1 VIRKAWLLLPVAL
14 ILLFVLFLL
23 IGCGGQ
29 RVENQTVYTIADA
42 TGDWG
47 FPTPY
52 GHYPRGPGYVRMSFV
67 FDTLLWKDSQGFVP
81 ALAREWRY
89 DPQENA
95 YIFYLVQKATW
106 HDGQPF
112 TAKDVVFTVE
122 YTRKHPYQWVDT
134 SVIKK
139 AEALDDYT
147 VKLSLN
153 QPYAP
158 FLSDV
163 AGALPILPAH
173 IWQKV
178 SEPEKFQGKE
188 AAIGTGPFK
197 LVDYNREQGTYLYEA
212 YDKYYQG
219 KPKIQRLQFIK
230 MSEEMAS
237 AALKKKQVNATSI
250 QPEVAESLRQEGF
263 RVLSGTH
270 DWVAKL
276 MINHNKEPF
285 SHREF
290 RQALALSID
299 RKQLVE
305 VALRGYGL
313 AGSPGLLPP
322 DSPWYNPGVEQ
333 YEYNPAKAEELLAGL
348 GFIRQGNY
356 LTKDGRVLELE
367 LLFRGGGGSI
377 TDQRAAE
384 LIKEQL
390 ERIGIKIN
398 LQSLESKTLDN
409 RVKEWKFDLALSG
422 HGGLGGD
429 PRILN
434 RVTLEQGINSARYKK
449 SEELFSVLAKQLGE
463 MEPAKRRELVG
474 KAQELYAREMPA
486 LPLYYPTSYWA
497 HDGLVNLYYTWG
509 GVGSGVPIPLNK
521 LAFVK

>member
-1 VIRKAWLLLPVAL
+1 MKKKAWWPIIAAAVVLFSLLWVAGCGTRKAEKE
-14 ILLFVLFLL
+14 I
-23 IGCGGQ
+23 
-29 RVENQTVYTIADA
+29 VYTVADD

-47 FPTPY
+47 FPSPY

-67 FDTLLWKDSQGFVP
+67 FDTLIWKDARGFVP
-81 ALAREWRY
+81 ALAKEWKY
-89 DPQENA
+89 DPQEKA
-95 YIFYLVQKATW
+95 YVFWLEKNATW

-122 YTRKHPYQWVDT
+122 YTRQHPYQWVDT
-134 SVIKK
+134 SVIQK
-139 AEALDDYT
+139 AEAIDDYT
-147 VKLSLN
+147 VKFTLR

-178 SEPEKFQGKE
+178 TEPEKFQDKE
-188 AAIGTGPFK
+188 AAVGTGPFK
-197 LVDYNREQGTYLYEA
+197 LVDYNREQGTYLFEA

-219 KPKIQRLQFIK
+219 RPKVQKLQFVK
-230 MSEEMAS
+230 MSEEMAG

-250 QPEVAESLRQEGF
+250 QPEIAETLRQEGF
-263 RVLSGTH
+263 QVLSGTH

-276 MINHNKEPF
+276 MINHNKEPL
-285 SHREF
+285 SRREF
-290 RQALALSID
+290 RQALAWGID

-313 AGSPGLLPP
+313 TGSPGLIPP
-322 DSPWYNPGVEQ
+322 DSPWYDSAVEP
-333 YEYNPAKAEELLAGL
+333 YEYNPVKAQELLAAL
-348 GFIRQGNY
+348 GYTRQGNY
-356 LTKDGRVLELE
+356 LAKEGRVLELE
-367 LLFRGGGGSI
+367 LLFKGGGSL

-390 ERIGIKIN
+390 ERIGIKVN
-398 LQSLESKTLDN
+398 LQSLDAKTLDS

-434 RVTLEQGINSARYKK
+434 RTTLEQNINSARYDK
-449 SEELFSVLAKQLGE
+449 SPELNGVLVQQLGE
-463 MEPAKRRELVG
+463 MEPAKRRELVN

-497 HDGLVNLYYTWG
+497 HDGLVDLYYTWG

-521 LAFVK
+521 LSWVK